1 MKRLSIEVSDVLH
14 RQAKLAA
21 LVEDQTLSSLVIQL
35 LTAYLEQQAGAAHL
49 RRRASDFQ
57 GSSPAPRLRR
67 AAISA

>member
-1 MKRLSIEVSDVLH
+1 MKRLSVEVSDVLH

-21 LVEDQTLSSLVIQL
+21 LLEGQTLSSLVIQL
-35 LTAYLEQQAGAAHL
+35 LNAYLEQQAGAPHS

-57 GSSPAPRLRR
+57 GSSPAPRVRE